1 MAQPTLQIIDA
12 LRKTVTQ
19 LENGNRYE
27 WGHMGSCNC
36 GNLAQ
41 TITSFSR
48 AEIQKFALEK
58 QGDWSEQ
65 LTDYCPT
72 SGFPMDLM
80 IQKMIDFGFTKQDL
94 HHLEWLSDTDILL
107 KMNVSYLNRNLKSDT
122 ILYLK
127 TWANM
132 LEDVLID
139 NIKLP
144 NLEEL
149 NAKWS
154 STDKMIGREE

>member
-1 MAQPTLQIIDA
+1 MAYPSLTIIDA

-48 AEIQKFALEK
+48 AEIQKYALEK
-58 QGDWSEQ
+58 RGDWSEQ

-107 KMNVSYLNRNLKSDT
+107 KMNVSFLNRNLKSDT

-149 NAKWS
+149 NAKL
-154 STDKMIGREE
+154 ELV

>member
-12 LRKTVTQ
+12 LRKTVKQ

-48 AEIQKFALEK
+48 AEIQKYALEK
-58 QGDWSEQ
+58 RGDWSEQ

-80 IQKMIDFGFTKQDL
+80 IQKMIDFGFSKQDL

-149 NAKWS
+149 NAKL
-154 STDKMIGREE
+154 ELV